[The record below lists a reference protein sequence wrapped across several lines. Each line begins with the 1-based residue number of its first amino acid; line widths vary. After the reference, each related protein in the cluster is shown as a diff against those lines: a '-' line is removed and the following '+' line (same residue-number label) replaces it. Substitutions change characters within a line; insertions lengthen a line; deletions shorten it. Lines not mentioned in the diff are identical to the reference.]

1 MPEAGPV
8 GVDPARFRQL
18 MSRWATGVSVV
29 TTRHEDR
36 DRGLT
41 VNAFLSVS
49 LAPPR
54 VLVSIST
61 DADALPALRA
71 SGTFAVSILSATQ
84 RSLSQRFAGR
94 VTPEEKFAGLDVHR
108 GRTGAALLDGAIATL
123 ECRLVQEVAAGDH
136 ALVLGE
142 VVATEEGED
151 AAPLLFFRSA
161 YAEAEPDE
169 LLRLP
174 RGRDPR

>member
-1 MPEAGPV
+1 MPETGAAL
-8 GVDPARFRQL
+8 VDPARFRQL
-18 MSRWATGVSVV
+18 MARWATGVSVV
-29 TTRHEDR
+29 TTRQEAR

-49 LAPPR
+49 LTPPR
-54 VLVSIST
+54 ILVSIST

-71 SGTFAVSILSATQ
+71 SGAFAVSILSATQ
-84 RSLSQRFAGR
+84 RALSQRFAGR
-94 VTPEEKFAGLDVHR
+94 VTAEEKFAGVDLHR

-123 ECRLVQEVAAGDH
+123 ECRLVQEIPAGDH

-142 VVATEEGED
+142 VLSTEEGPD

-161 YAEAEPDE
+161 YAEPEPGE